1 MYLSVKHII
10 YLFVKKICRIRSH
23 LKEFLDN
30 HKKEDSPQK
39 DKEIQAS
46 IKLLTRYL
54 PESVKAAE
62 FIGKFSQHLI
72 KDSTLLS
79 CKLIFIKLLHLVIN

>member
-1 MYLSVKHII
+1 MY
-10 YLFVKKICRIRSH
+10 RIRSH

-39 DKEIQAS
+39 DKDIQTS

-72 KDSTLLS
+72 KDSSLLS
-79 CKLIFIKLLHLVIN
+79 CELILSKIIPFNNTFKFYI

>member
-1 MYLSVKHII
+1 MLHLNFI
-10 YLFVKKICRIRSH
+10 YRIRSH
-23 LKEFLDN
+23 LKDFLDN

-39 DKEIQAS
+39 DKEIQMS

-72 KDSTLLS
+72 KDPTLLS
-79 CKLIFIKLLHLVIN
+79 CKLIPRVNITSENW

>member
-1 MYLSVKHII
+1 MLKI
-10 YLFVKKICRIRSH
+10 YLYSIHRIRSH

-30 HKKEDSPQK
+30 HKKEDDSPPK

-72 KDSTLLS
+72 KDSLLLS
-79 CKLIFIKLLHLVIN
+79 CKLTIIKYYLQIN

>member
-1 MYLSVKHII
+1 MFI
-10 YLFVKKICRIRSH
+10 YLLKKIFRIRSH

-30 HKKEDSPQK
+30 HKKEDSPLK

-72 KDSTLLS
+72 KDPSLLS
-79 CKLIFIKLLHLVIN
+79 CKLIFIVFYF

>member
-1 MYLSVKHII
+1 M
-10 YLFVKKICRIRSH
+10 FRIRSH

-39 DKEIQAS
+39 DREIQAS

-72 KDSTLLS
+72 KDPSLLS
-79 CKLIFIKLLHLVIN
+79 CKLMYSKIISFNNIFKFNI

>member
-1 MYLSVKHII
+1 MKTLSFI
-10 YLFVKKICRIRSH
+10 YFKKKCRIRSH

-79 CKLIFIKLLHLVIN
+79 CKLIFSHYYI

>member
-1 MYLSVKHII
+1 MKD
-10 YLFVKKICRIRSH
+10 
-23 LKEFLDN
+23 FLDN

-72 KDSTLLS
+72 KDPSLLS
-79 CKLIFIKLLHLVIN
+79 CKLIRIQNSLSKFIILNLILATP

>member
-1 MYLSVKHII
+1 MNIMH
-10 YLFVKKICRIRSH
+10 RIRSH
-23 LKEFLDN
+23 LKDFLDN

-72 KDSTLLS
+72 KDSALLN
-79 CKLIFIKLLHLVIN
+79 CKFILNKFLFKK

>member
-1 MYLSVKHII
+1 MI
-10 YLFVKKICRIRSH
+10 YLKVINYLLSFIVKCRIRSH
-23 LKEFLDN
+23 LKDFLDN

-39 DKEIQAS
+39 DKDIQAS

-62 FIGKFSQHLI
+62 FIGKFSHHLI
-72 KDSTLLS
+72 KDPSLLS
-79 CKLIFIKLLHLVIN
+79 CELISIIVMIC